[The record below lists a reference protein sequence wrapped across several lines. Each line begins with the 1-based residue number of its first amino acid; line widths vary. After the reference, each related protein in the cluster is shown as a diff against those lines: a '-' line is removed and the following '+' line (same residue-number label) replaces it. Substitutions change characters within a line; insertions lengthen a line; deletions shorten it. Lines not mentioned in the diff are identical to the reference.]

1 MPVYQPTA
9 IVGNSRMLATLG
21 ARGELMSF
29 FYPHIDFAQNVREG
43 MPALYLQEDGGGAL
57 SWTFNSGWRASQRY
71 LGATNVVETTLHHE
85 AAVEV
90 QITDLV
96 HPREPVL
103 VRRYVVTN
111 RGDRARRAKL
121 FQYFAFQIG
130 ESTDKN
136 AVHIHPDQELAVA
149 YRRGIVLAIGS
160 DVVEEYGCGRYSHG
174 SVNSCKIQMS
184 HGQLGRQ
191 EDEIGNVDLAFGW
204 SVSLRPGETETHD
217 LIVAGGADEPEAI
230 NRLAGIRGTD
240 WHEVSR
246 QTRNRWTDHVQR
258 AAELDI
264 PADLL
269 EEYHR
274 CLLALDL
281 LVDAEAGSV
290 LAAPEFD
297 PMFERSGGYGYCWP
311 RDAVEV
317 CLALEAA
324 GYPEYMECFLAWAER
339 VQTPGGYWE
348 QRYWVTGDRAPS
360 WCTRVDKLQI
370 DQTASVLFAMGRR
383 ARSLEGMA
391 RVQFLASVWDSA
403 SAAAQYLVE
412 SLSPQHLHA
421 PASDLW
427 ETFRGSFTYS
437 NAAISAALRE
447 AAQLAAMVGSEK
459 LAAAWEE
466 QAEAVRKAVLTQLRH
481 GDIFARGFDA
491 AGHLDTTADASL
503 LGLITPFEFLRL
515 DRPEE
520 ATMARELVAGLV
532 RRLGRWVDGAETLLR
547 FEGDSY
553 AGGSPSTVT
562 TLWLARALL
571 ALAGVRGA
579 DQQAAADCR
588 ARAMASMRIVIAYG
602 TPTGLLPEV
611 MGHRPGDY
619 WAVPHAWAMAS
630 FVTAAIALH
639 TTSLGRAAP

>member
-1 MPVYQPTA
+1 M
-9 IVGNSRMLATLG
+9 VGNSRVLATLG
-21 ARGELMSF
+21 PRGELMSF
-29 FYPHIDFAQNVREG
+29 LYPHIDFAQNLREG
-43 MPALYLQEDGGGAL
+43 MPALYLQEDGGGRL
-57 SWTFNSGWRASQRY
+57 SWTFDDGWRASQCY
-71 LGATNVVETTLHHE
+71 LGATNIVETTLHHE
-85 AAVEV
+85 AGIEM

-96 HPREPVL
+96 HPREPAL
-103 VRRYVVTN
+103 VRHYAVTN
-111 RGDRARRAKL
+111 HSDRARRAKL

-136 AVHIHPDQELAVA
+136 AVHIHPDRELAVA

-174 SVNSCKIQMS
+174 SVNSCKIQMG

-191 EDEIGNVDLAFGW
+191 EDEIGNVDLALGW
-204 SVSLRPGETETHD
+204 SVSLRPGETQRRD
-217 LIVAGGADEPEAI
+217 LIVAGGADEPSAV
-230 NRLAGIRGTD
+230 NLLTHLRASD
-240 WHEVSR
+240 WHEMSR
-246 QTRNRWTDHVQR
+246 QTRSRCADFVQR
-258 AAELDI
+258 AADLDL
-264 PADLL
+264 PADLA
-269 EEYHR
+269 EEYRR

-324 GYPEYMECFLAWAER
+324 GYQEYMDDFLAWAER
-339 VQTPGGYWE
+339 TQAPGGYWE

-360 WCTRVDKLQI
+360 WCTGTDKLQI
-370 DQTASVLFAMGRR
+370 DQTASVLFAMGHR
-383 ARSLEGMA
+383 ARALEGMA
-391 RVQFLASVWDSA
+391 RVKFLASVWDSA
-403 SAAAQYLVE
+403 RAAARYLAA
-412 SLSPQHLHA
+412 SLSPQHLHL

-437 NAAISAALRE
+437 NAAIGAALHE
-447 AAQLAAMVGSEK
+447 AAELATMVGSEQ
-459 LAAAWEE
+459 LAAEWEE
-466 QAEAVRKAVLTQLRH
+466 RAGAVREAVLTHLRH
-481 GDIFARGFDA
+481 GDIFARGLDA

-503 LGLITPFEFLRL
+503 LGLITPFGFLRL

-520 ATMARELVAGLV
+520 AAMARALVTGLV

-553 AGGSPSTVT
+553 AGGAASAVT

-571 ALAGVRGA
+571 ALAHAWGV
-579 DQQAAADCR
+579 DQQMAADYR
-588 ARAMASMRIVIAYG
+588 ARAIASMRTVVAYG

-619 WAVPHAWAMAS
+619 WAVPHAWAMAA
-630 FVTAAIALH
+630 FVNAAVALN
-639 TTSLGRAAP
+639 TIPLGRTGS